1 MRFRGP
7 GDSVAGA
14 AGFSPSHSWERN
26 GQGNGL
32 RLSPQHPPA
41 PSNSKSPADV
51 WLVRRTWRW
60 DPATSRGEGE
70 GRGGAVRIFAWKLH
84 LFPGSLLGFK
94 FVRRRDDG
102 DPLGGPRA
110 RRWAALRPSVG
121 RTVRSD
127 RLPGRSEARGDF
139 PFTQVSAN
147 TSGTGQPMGAD
158 EREGGFVPRASGVAV
173 GLGRGV
179 VNKSY
184 KDAGATPEFTSPAQR
199 VRLHAGKEG
208 GEPRMVP

>member
-1 MRFRGP
+1 MWPLCTPGARRGRGEGEDRMRFRGP

-51 WLVRRTWRW
+51 RLVRRTWRW
-60 DPATSRGEGE
+60 DPATSRGGGE
-70 GRGGAVRIFAWKLH
+70 GRGEAVRIFAWKLH

-127 RLPGRSEARGDF
+127 RLPGGSQARGDF
-139 PFTQVSAN
+139 LSVYSSVSKHFRYRPTN
-147 TSGTGQPMGAD
+147 GS
-158 EREGGFVPRASGVAV
+158 
-173 GLGRGV
+173 
-179 VNKSY
+179 
-184 KDAGATPEFTSPAQR
+184 
-199 VRLHAGKEG
+199 
-208 GEPRMVP
+208 